1 MKKSG
6 RYDTSSLIE
15 DQFEPGSQGRVLRN
29 LLGLKTKRAMGAA
42 ESDEFLRTTNWA
54 IRTYERNHIFTA
66 GDICL
71 LHHIWLEDIYRWAG
85 QYRQVIMSKDDF
97 TFAFPVQIPKLMLRL
112 EENYLRRYT
121 PCSAMSIDQL
131 VEALAVVHSELL
143 LIHPFR
149 EGNGRI
155 ARLLAILMTLQAGL
169 PLLDFSMITG
179 KKKLEY
185 FRAVQSGLDRNY
197 EPMMQIFRDLISLI
211 SEIAEQEQPS

>member
-54 IRTYERNHIFTA
+54 IRTYERDHIFIA

-71 LHHIWLEDIYRWAG
+71 LHHDWLKEIYIWAG

-97 TFAFPVQIPKLMLRL
+97 TFAFPAQIPKLMLEL
-112 EENYLRRYT
+112 EGNYLRRYT
-121 PCSAMSIDQL
+121 PCSAMSFDQL
-131 VEALAVVHSELL
+131 VEAVAVVHVELL

-149 EGNGRI
+149 EGNGRM
-155 ARLLAILMTLQAGL
+155 ARLLALLMTLQAGL
-169 PLLDFSMITG
+169 PLLDFSMIAG
-179 KKKLEY
+179 KKKLAY
-185 FRAVQSGLDRNY
+185 FRAVRTGLDRNY
-197 EPMMQIFRDLISLI
+197 KPMMQIFRDLIS
-211 SEIAEQEQPS
+211 EIAG